1 MNRGPLQVPRGP
13 RESPWYMIWKPW
25 VAKTLLNSA
34 AVMLKYER
42 RKFMSLVTVRSINLP
57 ETQSFSRSAWDQPSA
72 SSCLSQ
78 DDDGPEQWK
87 VHFLFLCL
95 AFLWHV
101 HDSVTINYWT
111 GGRDIIL
118 YHELL
123 IRNHICPS
131 ARFHNSSNQMNVYIF
146 SPSVFIISCFIVDVI
161 CLRKFASQT
170 LDFHLFMFDQHFF
183 FFFKKKMRG

>member
-1 MNRGPLQVPRGP
+1 MKEENLWHQLQSEVSIFQKHRASGGQPETSLVHR
-13 RESPWYMIWKPW
+13 RVW
-25 VAKTLLNSA
+25 AKTT
-34 AVMLKYER
+34 
-42 RKFMSLVTVRSINLP
+42 TVLSN
-57 ETQSFSRSAWDQPSA
+57 EKSTSC
-72 SSCLSQ
+72 SCL
-78 DDDGPEQWK
+78 W
-87 VHFLFLCL
+87 L
-95 AFLWHV
+95 FLWHV

-131 ARFHNSSNQMNVYIF
+131 ARFLNSSNQRNVYIF

-183 FFFKKKMRG
+183 FKEKNERIKSWSQNAIYFITVGFKIR